1 MLMNRATEH
10 ATACTLADFT
20 SPRLIAA
27 HLRGKD
33 LPSVVYELSEALE
46 SEGRVPDVLQFYHA
60 ALNREYLCSTALS
73 HGVAFPHA
81 QITGLPR
88 LSFAFGRS
96 SEPLVW
102 GSGTSP
108 TVQYVFL
115 IAAPAGGS
123 GPYLSLVSGLA
134 HFARSELLHELS
146 AATTQEAI
154 LAIFG
159 KIRFAFHG
167 VDCQSEQPVAVA

>member
-1 MLMNRATEH
+1 MNRATEPT
-10 ATACTLADFT
+10 AACTLADFT

-27 HLRGKD
+27 NLRGKD

-46 SEGRVPDVLQFYHA
+46 TEGRVPEVLQFYHA

-96 SEPLVW
+96 AEPLVW
-102 GSGTSP
+102 GSGTSSA
-108 TVQYVFL
+108 VRHVFL
-115 IAAPAGGS
+115 IAAPAGDS

-134 HFARSELLHELS
+134 HFARSELLEKL
-146 AATTQEAI
+146 AFATTPEAI
-154 LAIFG
+154 FAIFG
-159 KIRFAFHG
+159 EIKFAFHG
-167 VDCQSEQPVAVA
+167 LGCQSQQPVAVS